1 MSEQITTT
9 KLACGATLV
18 CERMSGV
25 KSVGLTWLV
34 PAGTARDP
42 EDRIGISAMH
52 AELLLRGA
60 GALDSRAQADAFDT
74 LGVSRSTRVETHT
87 SSIRAT
93 MLGSHVDQA
102 LALIADMVV
111 RPTMDALSIEP
122 ARALCVS
129 SIEALAD
136 EPQERVMVNLRKAHA
151 PSPLNRSSHGTLEG
165 VRAVTSEEALPR
177 WKERATPDG
186 SIIALAGDVDAA
198 NIAHRLDELLAEWSG
213 SPPPVGR
220 GPAPERGYVHEQD
233 KTDQVHIGVAYDGP
247 RETDEDRAWLERMA
261 TAVLSGGMSGRLFTE
276 VREKRSLCYSVW
288 ASFGADRDYGR
299 TIAYAG
305 TTPERAQETLD
316 VMMGELRRIGRGE
329 GAVTADELERARIG
343 MKSRL
348 VFSGESSGARA
359 SALAGDMRKLG
370 RARSLDEM
378 AERIDAIKL
387 GPLNDH
393 LAGRDLG
400 DVTVATLGPR
410 RLEHRD

>member
-1 MSEQITTT
+1 MSEIRTCE
-9 KLACGATLV
+9 LECGATLL

-25 KSVGLTWLV
+25 GSVGLTWLV

-42 EDRIGISAMH
+42 DDRVGLSAMH

-60 GALDSRAQADAFDT
+60 GDLDSRAQADAFDR
-74 LGVSRSTRVETHT
+74 LGVSRSSRVETHT

-93 MLGSHVDQA
+93 MLGAHVDDA
-102 LALIADMVV
+102 LALLADMVL
-111 RPTMDALSIEP
+111 RPSMDALSIEP

-136 EPQERVMVNLRKAHA
+136 EPQERVMVNLRRAHA

-165 VRAVTSEEALPR
+165 VRAVTPEEAAPTWR
-177 WKERATPDG
+177 ARATPEG
-186 SIIALAGDVDAA
+186 SIIALAGAVD
-198 NIAHRLDELLAEWSG
+198 HERVRTRLDETLSGWSG
-213 SPPPVGR
+213 RPPAIETGATPS
-220 GPAPERGYVHEQD
+220 RGYVHEVD

-247 RETDEDRAWLERMA
+247 RETDEDRAWLERIA

-288 ASFGADRDYGR
+288 ASFGADREYGR
-299 TIAYAG
+299 TVAYAG

-316 VMMGELRRIGRGE
+316 VMMGELRRVGRGD
-329 GAVTADELERARIG
+329 GAVTQEELERARIG

-370 RARSLDEM
+370 RARTLEEM
-378 AERIDAIKL
+378 ASRIDAIELDALNAYL
-387 GPLNDH
+387 GE
-393 LAGRDLG
+393 RDLG
-400 DVTVATLGPR
+400 ELTVATLGPR
-410 RLEHRD
+410 RLEFAG